1 MKTLNCRAS
10 YSPGVAI
17 AFFLCSLGGVQMLSA
32 QQTPSKKEIQKKRDS
47 TNKTKDID
55 EVVIVGYGK
64 QKKVNLTGAV
74 ASVSAKQLE
83 SRPIANLGQGLQ
95 GLIPNLNINIGSGK
109 PGQGSSFN
117 IRGTTSING
126 GDPLILVD
134 NVQMD
139 PNLINPADVASV
151 TVLKD
156 AASTA
161 IYGVRGAYGVVLIT
175 TKTGKKN
182 ARMAVSYN
190 YDYTLSRP
198 TKIYGTMNS
207 VDYIKSHREA
217 SATGAAT
224 GAGAASS
231 EFTAE
236 DLRRAEYYL
245 QNPSPE
251 NSVYVDPGNPRLYRY
266 TGNTDWVKA
275 LFPNWA
281 PQMTHNLSLS
291 GGSDKTTYYAS
302 LGYLDQ
308 AGTLDAS
315 KQKYQRYNVSFKLDS
330 ELAPWLDV
338 NTRIAFNRTDDN
350 NPTDITIASSERIS
364 TDLRPLMPIKH
375 PDGHYSGQ
383 GSFTNPFAILE
394 YNGRNIKKDND
405 IWLTGGINL
414 KPMKHVNIIADYTW
428 NNYTLNRT
436 INSKAFN
443 EYGANGVLLGVYPW
457 TTPARVSEENYN
469 DRYQAINAYAQYE
482 NTFGGKHYV
491 KAMVGYNQELKQ
503 FKSFKA
509 DVKNLI
515 NQDLPSINL
524 NYDPNPIVGGAINDW
539 AVAGSF
545 SRINYV
551 YDEKY
556 LFEVNGRYDGTSRFA
571 RGHRYSF
578 QPSASVGW
586 RISKEG
592 FFNPLKKV
600 INELKVR
607 ASYGTSASQKLD
619 RDRGANNYPYL
630 ASMGVNLG
638 SYIFGTE
645 QKPYINAPGL
655 VSPDFTWEKVTSQNI
670 GIDFSML
677 NNRLSGSFD
686 YYIRDTKDMLYAGDA
701 LPAVLGTGVPIR
713 NSVDLRNKG
722 FEASLIWKDRIGEDF
737 RYSVTLG
744 LSDYQARITKFGQNP
759 FGTIGTYYVG
769 QKLGEIWGYETDGY
783 FKTDAEAQNWNQ
795 KFLFGGQWLA
805 GDIKFKDLNGDG
817 KIDQGDNTLSNPGDR
832 KIIGNSTPRYQY
844 SINLDFQY
852 KNFDMTIFLQGVGQ
866 SDRMMGGTAFWG
878 YTSEW
883 DVPTQAHTGQ
893 YWTPDNPNAYFPR
906 LRFGGGGNY
915 QTQTKY
921 LQSAAYLRAKQI
933 TIGYTLP
940 QEVLESIKLKHLR
953 LYITGQNLFTFTSM
967 FQNFD
972 PELVITG
979 GSYPISKSISFGAQL
994 RF

>member
-1 MKTLNCRAS
+1 MKASPFRAS
-10 YSPGVAI
+10 YSSGVAI
-17 AFFLCSLGGVQMLSA
+17 AFFLCSFSGVQMVRA
-32 QQTPSKKEIQKKRDS
+32 QQTPSKKVKQEKKDS

-95 GLIPNLNINIGSGK
+95 GLIPNLNINVGSGK
-109 PGQGSSFN
+109 PGQGSTFN

-139 PNLINPADVASV
+139 PNLINPADVATV

-161 IYGVRGAYGVVLIT
+161 IYGVRGAFGVVLIT

-182 ARMAVSYN
+182 AKIAVNYT

-198 TKIYGTMNS
+198 TKIYSTMNS
-207 VDYIKSHREA
+207 VDYIKSHMEA
-217 SATGAAT
+217 SATGAASGT
-224 GAGAASS
+224 GGAESP
-231 EFTAE
+231 FTAE

-245 QNPSPE
+245 LHPTPE
-251 NSVYVDPGNPRLYRY
+251 NAVYVDPGNPRLYRY
-266 TGNTDWVKA
+266 TGNTDWAKA
-275 LFPNWA
+275 MYPSWA
-281 PQMTHNLSLS
+281 QQMSHNLSLS
-291 GGSDKTTYYAS
+291 GGSDKTSYYTS

-308 AGTLDAS
+308 AGTLAAS
-315 KQKYQRYNVSFKLDS
+315 NQKYQKYNILFKLDS

-338 NTRIAFNRTDDN
+338 NTRITFNRTDN
-350 NPTDITIASSERIS
+350 NDPAGVSYGSAEILKN
-364 TDLRPLMPIKH
+364 DLRPIMPIKH

-383 GSFTNPFAILE
+383 GGFTNPFAILE
-394 YNGRNIKKDND
+394 YNGRNITKDND
-405 IWLTGGINL
+405 IWLTGGVNI
-414 KPMKHVNIIADYTW
+414 KPVKHVNIIADYTW
-428 NNYTLNRT
+428 NNYTYNRT
-436 INSKAFN
+436 TNTKAFN
-443 EYGANGVLLGVYPW
+443 EYGANSVLLGVYPW
-457 TTPARVSEENYN
+457 TTPARVTEENFN

-503 FKSFKA
+503 FKSFSA
-509 DVKNLI
+509 SVKNLI
-515 NQDLPSINL
+515 NQDMPSINL
-524 NYDPNPIVGGAINDW
+524 NYDQNPLIGGGINDW
-539 AVAGSF
+539 AVAGTF

-571 RGHRYSF
+571 REHRYSF

-592 FFNPLKKV
+592 FFQPITK
-600 INELKVR
+600 IMNEFKIR
-607 ASYGTSASQKLD
+607 ASYGTSASQNLGRKRTD
-619 RDRGANNYPYL
+619 NNYPYL
-630 ASMGVNLG
+630 ATMGVSL
-638 SYIFGTE
+638 SDYIFGTE
-645 QKPYINAPGL
+645 QKPYVGAPGL
-655 VSPDFTWEKVTSQNI
+655 VRQDFTWEKVTSQNI
-670 GIDFSML
+670 GVDFSFL
-677 NNRLSGSFD
+677 QNKLSGSFD
-686 YYIRDTKDMLYAGDA
+686 YYIRDTKNMLYAGAA
-701 LPAVLGTGVPIR
+701 LPAVLGTGVPLQ

-722 FEASLIWKDRIGEDF
+722 FELSLFWKDKIGKDF

-744 LSDYQARITKFGQNP
+744 LSDYQAKITRFSQNP
-759 FGTIGTYYVG
+759 NGNIGTYYVG

-783 FKTDAEAQNWNQ
+783 FKTDEEAQNWNQ
-795 KFLFGGQWLA
+795 KFLFGGKWLA

-817 KIDQGDNTLSNPGDR
+817 KIDAGDNTLANPGDR
-832 KIIGNSTPRYQY
+832 KIIGNSTPRYMY
-844 SINLDFQY
+844 SMNLDFQY
-852 KNFDMTIFLQGVGQ
+852 KNFDFTVFLQGVGK
-866 SDRMMGGTAFWG
+866 SDRMMGGNTFWG

-883 DVPTQAHTGQ
+883 DVPTEAHVGQ
-893 YWTPDNPNAYFPR
+893 FWTPDNPNAYFPR
-906 LRFGGGGNY
+906 LRFGGGGNF
-915 QTQTKY
+915 QSQTKY
-921 LQSAAYLRAKQI
+921 LQNAAYLRVKQI
-933 TIGYTLP
+933 TLGYTLP

-953 LYITGQNLFTFTSM
+953 LYITGQNLFTITNM
-967 FQNFD
+967 FKNFD
-972 PELVITG
+972 PELVISEGT
-979 GSYPISKSISFGAQL
+979 YPISKSISFGAQL